1 MFGIKQTDSKSSTLM
16 MFNTD
21 RWKHCITRKA

>member
-1 MFGIKQTDSKSSTLM
+1 MM

-21 RWKHCITRKA
+21 RNKTTV

>member
-1 MFGIKQTDSKSSTLM
+1 MFGIKQTDSKLSTQM

-21 RWKHCITRKA
+21 RT